1 MKTKSYLFSMLLI
14 AFALVALPAVAA
26 DTAPGFKSA
35 DCVIGPAVDVSDV
48 ATAIAHSGK
57 DNVLA
62 KMSTAA
68 ESIDT
73 CTNIKTESMLNTE
86 IAKTGIGML
95 SIASLASYNRMGF
108 SHRLPLYEVGWRT
121 NA

>member
-1 MKTKSYLFSMLLI
+1 MLLI

-26 DTAPGFKSA
+26 DMAPGFKSA
-35 DCVIGPAVDVSDV
+35 DCTVIPAADVSDV

-62 KMSTAA
+62 KMGTAA
-68 ESIDT
+68 ESTDT

-86 IAKTGIGML
+86 IAKTGIGV
-95 SIASLASYNRMGF
+95 INTASLVSYNRMKADY
-108 SHRLPLYEVGWRT
+108 RLSLYEVGWRI

>member
-35 DCVIGPAVDVSDV
+35 DCVIRPAVDASDV
-48 ATAIAHSGK
+48 TTAIAHSGE
-57 DNVLA
+57 DI
-62 KMSTAA
+62 AA
-68 ESIDT
+68 ESIDA
-73 CTNIKTESMLNTE
+73 CTNIKTESMPNTE
-86 IAKTGIGML
+86 IAKTGIGVINTVGL
-95 SIASLASYNRMGF
+95 VSYNHMKADY
-108 SHRLPLYEVGWRT
+108 RLSLYEVGWRS